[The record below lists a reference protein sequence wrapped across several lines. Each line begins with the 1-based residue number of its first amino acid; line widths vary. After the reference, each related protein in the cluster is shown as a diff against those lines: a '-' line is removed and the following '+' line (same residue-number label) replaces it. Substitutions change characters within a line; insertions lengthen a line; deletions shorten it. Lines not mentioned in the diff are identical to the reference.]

1 MLLSVIRLILKT
13 SLVTPDFFTFL
24 NYFYHFL
31 PAVKVLK
38 KYVRGNFWVRTS
50 LNGSSTFT
58 REHFVKLLFF
68 SALLLVLKEWLSV
81 SQLGGPRGMPDTE
94 NV

>member
-38 KYVRGNFWVRTS
+38 KSVRGNFWVRMSLTEKSFCLAVPTS
-50 LNGSSTFT
+50 
-58 REHFVKLLFF
+58 
-68 SALLLVLKEWLSV
+68 VLK
-81 SQLGGPRGMPDTE
+81 
-94 NV
+94 NVAASLDAGLDEARQVR